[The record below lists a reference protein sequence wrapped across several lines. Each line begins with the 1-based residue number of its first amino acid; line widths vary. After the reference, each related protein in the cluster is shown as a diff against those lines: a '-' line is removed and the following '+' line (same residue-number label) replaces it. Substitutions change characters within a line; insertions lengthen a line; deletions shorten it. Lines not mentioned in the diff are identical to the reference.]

1 MSLVSSTINLMD
13 DEEYVQYLNN
23 RGVVDSILQYMD
35 NKDQAV
41 STLDYLHYYHS
52 HEELFKEIMSTILK
66 SIAESEVKLNKEKRI
81 IDYAKII
88 QSYDIFLSYK
98 NSNNIQFHKLL
109 HSGFSTQESILN
121 QIAIILANQKINITK
136 AQKLIKLDDF
146 ALLPEEEKEKIL
158 LCRVVD
164 IAENISLFIIKKDD
178 KENTEEYKELS
189 YSRSAKEEIH

>member
-1 MSLVSSTINLMD
+1 MD

-109 HSGFSTQESILN
+109 HSGFNTQESILN

-189 YSRSAKEEIH
+189 YSRSAKKEIH